1 MWAKLKE
8 QAEVWLHHVAL
19 QKVKSFHSM
28 HHLYCLLRRL
38 CNLEEVCCIPPCD
51 VKYETVFNDG
61 DAAGEG
67 TLNIAPTNMTSLKFW
82 AVKAL
87 GR

>member
-1 MWAKLKE
+1 
-8 QAEVWLHHVAL
+8 
-19 QKVKSFHSM
+19 
-28 HHLYCLLRRL
+28 
-38 CNLEEVCCIPPCD
+38 